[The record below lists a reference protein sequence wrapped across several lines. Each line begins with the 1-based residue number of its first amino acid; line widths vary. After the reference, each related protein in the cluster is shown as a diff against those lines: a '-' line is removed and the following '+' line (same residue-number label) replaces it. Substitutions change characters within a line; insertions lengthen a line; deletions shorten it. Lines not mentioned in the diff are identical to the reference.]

1 MIASDSEQN
10 ASLLTSFFNYIGT
23 LISGFFS
30 SIWQFFAGGNNTES
44 NEQPVTPP
52 LPGNV
57 TNGQSGA
64 EENKNSTDAS
74 WAGKSG
80 IFENKIA
87 SGDNPDG
94 QFGQISDKTENSHTN
109 SEELTRSVQII
120 ATVNDIITIEEE
132 NKNSTD
138 ASLALQ
144 SGIFE
149 NEIASGD
156 NPDGQFGQISDK
168 TENSHT
174 NSEELTRSVQMLATV
189 NDIITIEE
197 ENKNSTD
204 ASWAGKSGIFENKI
218 ASGDNPK
225 KLKVNIT
232 PKTNQSNLLNCFFSN
247 NYGNS
252 NTIQDN
258 QSDSQSVASETSNDS
273 SVISN
278 ILTYLRF

>member
-87 SGDNPDG
+87 SGDNP
-94 QFGQISDKTENSHTN
+94 
-109 SEELTRSVQII
+109 
-120 ATVNDIITIEEE
+120 
-132 NKNSTD
+132 
-138 ASLALQ
+138 
-144 SGIFE
+144 
-149 NEIASGD
+149 
-156 NPDGQFGQISDK
+156 
-168 TENSHT
+168 
-174 NSEELTRSVQMLATV
+174 
-189 NDIITIEE
+189 
-197 ENKNSTD
+197 
-204 ASWAGKSGIFENKI
+204 
-218 ASGDNPK
+218 K